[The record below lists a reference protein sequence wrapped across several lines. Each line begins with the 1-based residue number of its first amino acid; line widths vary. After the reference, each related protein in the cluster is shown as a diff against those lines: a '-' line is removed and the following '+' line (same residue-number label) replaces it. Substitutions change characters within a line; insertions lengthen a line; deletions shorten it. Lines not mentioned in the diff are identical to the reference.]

1 MKDSERNEEVR
12 ETQRMWD
19 EKIKAAIFDADGTL
33 LDSMPVWNNI
43 GELYLK
49 SIGLTAREGL
59 GETLHTMSLEQGA
72 AYLKKEYRLEK
83 QIPEIVGDVLKIVA
97 DFYRLEA
104 PLKPGVKETLE
115 WLKHR
120 QVKMAVATSGNRE
133 LIEAALE
140 RNGVLGYFG
149 KIFTCT
155 ETGAGKDDPLIYLE
169 AAQFLESGPDETLV
183 FEDAFHA
190 AETAKKAGFTVFGI
204 YDDSNREKLS
214 RMKELCDFYFDRMD
228 IWLEDFPE
236 KSEKK

>member
-1 MKDSERNEEVR
+1 M
-12 ETQRMWD
+12 
-19 EKIKAAIFDADGTL
+19 
-33 LDSMPVWNNI
+33 
-43 GELYLK
+43 
-49 SIGLTAREGL
+49 
-59 GETLHTMSLEQGA
+59 
-72 AYLKKEYRLEK
+72 
-83 QIPEIVGDVLKIVA
+83 LKIVA

-104 PLKPGVKETLE
+104 PLKSGVKETLE

-140 RNGVLGYFG
+140 RDGVLGYFG

-169 AAQFLESGPDETLV
+169 AAQFLESRPDETLV

-190 AETAKKAGFTVFGI
+190 AETAKKAGFTVFGV
-204 YDDSNREKLS
+204 YDDSNRENLS
-214 RMKELCDFYFDRMD
+214 RMEELCDFYFDRMD

>member
-1 MKDSERNEEVR
+1 
-12 ETQRMWD
+12 
-19 EKIKAAIFDADGTL
+19 
-33 LDSMPVWNNI
+33 
-43 GELYLK
+43 
-49 SIGLTAREGL
+49 
-59 GETLHTMSLEQGA
+59 MSLEQGA

-204 YDDSNREKLS
+204 YDDSNRENLS

>member
-33 LDSMPVWNNI
+33 LDSMPVWNDI

-140 RNGVLGYFG
+140 R
-149 KIFTCT
+149 K
-155 ETGAGKDDPLIYLE
+155 E
-169 AAQFLESGPDETLV
+169 FL
-183 FEDAFHA
+183 
-190 AETAKKAGFTVFGI
+190 
-204 YDDSNREKLS
+204 
-214 RMKELCDFYFDRMD
+214 D
-228 IWLEDFPE
+228 ILE
-236 KSEKK
+236 KSLPVRKQAQGKMIR

>member
-1 MKDSERNEEVR
+1 MAATIRDIRER
-12 ETQRMWD
+12 TGLSLATIS
-19 EKIKAAIFDADGTL
+19 K
-33 LDSMPVWNNI
+33 
-43 GELYLK
+43 YLN
-49 SIGLTAREGL
+49 GGN
-59 GETLHTMSLEQGA
+59 
-72 AYLKKEYRLEK
+72 
-83 QIPEIVGDVLKIVA
+83 VLP
-97 DFYRLEA
+97 R
-104 PLKPGVKETLE
+104 
-115 WLKHR
+115 
-120 QVKMAVATSGNRE
+120 NRE

-204 YDDSNREKLS
+204 YDDSNRENLS